1 MKRRQFRPL
10 LFALAALIL
19 LFLVSE
25 GVLRLGRREPR
36 STTLFPDFDGSR
48 VEAISIARRATSVR
62 LTRAATGWRVH
73 SDTMS
78 YGADPD
84 IVDRLITALA
94 DMEGSLVSHNPANH
108 AVFEVDSVNG
118 TSAAV
123 LDAAGLPLASLVIG
137 KTAPSMAGTYLR
149 RADEPEVYLTDS
161 FLRSIFSPNLRT
173 WRNRKI
179 LSFEPSELRSIELE
193 SPTESIRL
201 ERTDADTPWQM
212 THPEECLA
220 DAATVDGMTRILSHL
235 TASDFAPDTLSPEN
249 AGLTPPQYRIMIEL
263 ASGESREVLAGGD
276 PEAVRLNV
284 QISGEKTTYIL
295 PRVSIEMVM
304 KGPEELKA
312 EIEDPVAPE
321 SVETK

>member
-1 MKRRQFRPL
+1 
-10 LFALAALIL
+10 
-19 LFLVSE
+19 
-25 GVLRLGRREPR
+25 
-36 STTLFPDFDGSR
+36 
-48 VEAISIARRATSVR
+48 
-62 LTRAATGWRVH
+62 
-73 SDTMS
+73 
-78 YGADPD
+78 
-84 IVDRLITALA
+84 
-94 DMEGSLVSHNPANH
+94 
-108 AVFEVDSVNG
+108 
-118 TSAAV
+118 
-123 LDAAGLPLASLVIG
+123 
-137 KTAPSMAGTYLR
+137 
-149 RADEPEVYLTDS
+149 
-161 FLRSIFSPNLRT
+161 
-173 WRNRKI
+173 
-179 LSFEPSELRSIELE
+179 
-193 SPTESIRL
+193 
-201 ERTDADTPWQM
+201 M